1 LRSHSSQACTRT
13 SAHTC
18 RGFETPVALDV
29 TIHTEILYA
38 RMRLIRKLN
47 AASTSQRRLLLRLMR
62 QNKGHVTAS
71 GLYRRAIE
79 QDAGISLAT
88 VYRTLRLFTEQGLV
102 DERRFGKG
110 RCRYYEVK
118 RPGEHH
124 HMICQWCGRVLE
136 YETLLVQQL
145 VSDVELRHGFKVT
158 AVDISFAGYCPDCLE
173 KAADKSDQPPHAKR
187 TTGASDEE

>member
-1 LRSHSSQACTRT
+1 M
-13 SAHTC
+13 HTQ
-18 RGFETPVALDV
+18 
-29 TIHTEILYA
+29 ILYA

-62 QNKGHVTAS
+62 QNRGHVTAS

-79 QDAGISLAT
+79 QDACVSLAT

-102 DERRFGKG
+102 DERRFGEN
-110 RCRYYEVK
+110 RCRYFEAK

-136 YETLLVQQL
+136 YEAPLVQQL

-158 AVDISFAGYCPDCLE
+158 AVDISLAGCCPDCLE
-173 KAADKSDQPPHAKR
+173 NVADKSDQPPRDER
-187 TTGASDEE
+187 TTGASDEQ